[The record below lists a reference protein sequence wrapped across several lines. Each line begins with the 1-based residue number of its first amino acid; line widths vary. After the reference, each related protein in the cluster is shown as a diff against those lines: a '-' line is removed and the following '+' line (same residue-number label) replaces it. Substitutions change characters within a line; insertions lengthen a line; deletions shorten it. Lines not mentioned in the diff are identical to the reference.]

1 MKTKKKQEYIKN
13 SYAINKSQQ
22 LQQQQSIHP
31 VQKVAS
37 TSNDNG
43 KVFTQFKVSFFY

>member
-1 MKTKKKQEYIKN
+1 M
-13 SYAINKSQQ
+13 QQ
-22 LQQQQSIHP
+22 PQQQRSIHP

-43 KVFTQFKVSFFY
+43 KVFTQFKGNSSSSKLSSNSSKPVAS